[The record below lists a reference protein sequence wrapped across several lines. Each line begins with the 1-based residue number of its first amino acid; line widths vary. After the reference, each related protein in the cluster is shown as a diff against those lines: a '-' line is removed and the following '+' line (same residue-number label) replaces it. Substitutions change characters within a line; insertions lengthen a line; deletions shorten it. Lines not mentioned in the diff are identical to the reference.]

1 MLGYWDNYPGPA
13 ASHGLPSLLSTDSFH
28 EENHSIA
35 RLITK
40 SALSAQCPG
49 SVSVVYGVLGGT

>member
-28 EENHSIA
+28 EETRSIA
-35 RLITK
+35 CLITK
-40 SALSAQCPG
+40 SALPAQCPG
-49 SVSVVYGVLGGT
+49 SVSVLYGVLGGP